1 MGVLPH
7 SAVGLLSVCLSVT
20 MVTTSGDRWAW
31 AQPDLITDG
40 DRVASTVTDGD
51 RVARKV
57 ITDEDVT
64 NGAAAEP
71 RNFIKDKLC
80 AIGLADVSIV

>member
-7 SAVGLLSVCLSVT
+7 SAVGLVCLSVT

-31 AQPDLITDG
+31 VQPDLITDG
-40 DRVASTVTDGD
+40 DRVA
-51 RVARKV
+51 RKV
-57 ITDEDVT
+57 TTDEDVT

>member
-7 SAVGLLSVCLSVT
+7 SAVGLVCLSVT

-57 ITDEDVT
+57 TTDEVT
-64 NGAAAEP
+64 NGAAEP

>member
-7 SAVGLLSVCLSVT
+7 SAVGLVCLSVT

-31 AQPDLITDG
+31 AQPDLI
-40 DRVASTVTDGD
+40 TDGD

-80 AIGLADVSIV
+80 AIGLADVSSLICFQL